1 MPKKHLY
8 LLLFFIT
15 ACTVGPDYKE
25 PQIYKDEQI
34 KQSLKLNGND
44 TKISTQWYE
53 QFNDE
58 NLNTL
63 IAIALNQNTD
73 INAGIARLRQAR
85 IAADIN
91 QAQYLQILS
100 ADAKYNYGK
109 ASKNIGLSADS
120 NYFQIGLDASWEFD
134 IWGAGRRLNEQ
145 SRAKFESA
153 AYSLRNLR
161 IAVTAEVAA
170 DYFALKTAQE
180 QLNIA
185 RNNLKLQQDIYQTI
199 ARKYQS
205 GLTDVAT
212 YNQAGYLL
220 ASTQSVIPPL
230 EYKIEAYKNALA
242 VLTGSLPDQIK
253 IGDSKPVKHAYK
265 YNTALLYN
273 LPSAIIR
280 SRPDVKAA
288 ERNLAAQNAAVGQAV
303 AELYPNLSIGGLF
316 GLQSSAGSKL
326 FNSDSKAYGYT
337 PASVMPLFNWN
348 KLQNNIELKKQIK
361 AENYE
366 AYRQTVLQAVED
378 LSNAITATQKE
389 YAANK
394 AHRNAVYRMRQ
405 AFTAMRD
412 KYRNGLIEF
421 SELLKT
427 EQDLLQAETALAA
440 SNGAIYQNIIAFYKA
455 TGGGYNQPLN

>member
-8 LLLFFIT
+8 LLLVFIT
-15 ACTVGPDYKE
+15 ACTVGPNYKE
-25 PQIYKDEQI
+25 PQIYEDKQI
-34 KQSLKLNGND
+34 KQSLKLNGSSI
-44 TKISTQWYE
+44 KISTQWYE

-58 NLNTL
+58 NLNAL
-63 IAIALNQNTD
+63 ITTALAQNSD

-91 QAQYLQILS
+91 RVQYLPSLN
-100 ADAKYNYGK
+100 ADAKYNYSK
-109 ASKNIGLSADS
+109 TSKNIGLSADS
-120 NYFQIGLDASWEFD
+120 NYFQIGLDASWELD

-153 AYSLRNLR
+153 AYNLRNLR
-161 IAVTAEVAA
+161 VAVAAEVANN
-170 DYFALKTAQE
+170 YFALKTSQE

-185 RNNLKLQQDIYQTI
+185 RNNLKLQQDIYQSI
-199 ARKYQS
+199 AKKYQS
-205 GLTDVAT
+205 GLTDAAT
-212 YNQAGYLL
+212 YNQAGYITE
-220 ASTQSVIPPL
+220 STKSAIPAL

-242 VLTGSLPDQIK
+242 VLTGQLPEQIN
-253 IGDSKPVKHAYK
+253 IGSNNPIKQAYK

-273 LPSAIIR
+273 LPSDIIR

-288 ERNLAAQNAAVGQAV
+288 ERNLAAQNAAIGQAV
-303 AELYPNLSIGGLF
+303 AELYPNLSISGLF

-326 FNSDSKAYGYT
+326 FNHDSKAYGYS

-348 KLQNNIELKKQIK
+348 KLKNNIELQKQIK
-361 AENYE
+361 TETYE
-366 AYRQTVLQAVED
+366 VYRQTVLQAVED

-389 YAANK
+389 YVANK

-405 AFTAMRD
+405 AFTAMRE
-412 KYRNGLIEF
+412 KYQNGLIEF
-421 SELLKT
+421 SDLLKT
-427 EQDLLQAETALAA
+427 EQDLLQAETNLAA

-455 TGGGYNQPLN
+455 TGGGYNQPLD